1 MNGVDV
7 FDGFMVIKVIFPGLL
22 DVIGWM
28 VDGGGMGPGTETV
41 PALAAETA
49 ALLWSLRDGSH
60 PGWRGFF
67 RPGWDLGQSDPRTQ

>member
-1 MNGVDV
+1 VA
-7 FDGFMVIKVIFPGLL
+7 
-22 DVIGWM
+22 
-28 VDGGGMGPGTETV
+28 GGGMGPGTETV

>member
-1 MNGVDV
+1 MTGVDV

-28 VDGGGMGPGTETV
+28 VAGGGMGPGTETV

-60 PGWRGFF
+60 PGWRWFF